1 MLLFRNGI
9 LQYSAPTKTMR
20 CSLPPPRSS
29 AVCWRGELGAQKAKT
44 TGWDKNCLLEVA
56 IRLENEEEQ
65 PQY

>member
-9 LQYSAPTKTMR
+9 LHYGAPTKTMR

-29 AVCWRGELGAQKAKT
+29 AVRWRGELGAQKAKT

-56 IRLENEEEQ
+56 IR
-65 PQY
+65 